1 MRIARPVLLRSTIEI
16 QPWILSLVYQGTNRA
31 EVPVACQGYGYCF
44 PSLLSCLALLGLFDR
59 RGLYFLGDP
68 SRSLLQL
75 TLSTPP
81 GSFSGEA
88 EQEYPRSTGSG
99 TSSYCRCHTWERSA
113 QFSPSCLSS
122 TQPWQHRC
130 GYFGLRY
137 YPSHVC
143 GWVYEWRVLRGAS

>member
-88 EQEYPRSTGSG
+88 EQEYPRSTGPG
-99 TSSYCRCHTWERSA
+99 TSSYCSSSVGVIPGNDRPNFLPLVSHLRSHG
-113 QFSPSCLSS
+113 SIGVVIL
-122 TQPWQHRC
+122 
-130 GYFGLRY
+130 G
-137 YPSHVC
+137 
-143 GWVYEWRVLRGAS
+143 